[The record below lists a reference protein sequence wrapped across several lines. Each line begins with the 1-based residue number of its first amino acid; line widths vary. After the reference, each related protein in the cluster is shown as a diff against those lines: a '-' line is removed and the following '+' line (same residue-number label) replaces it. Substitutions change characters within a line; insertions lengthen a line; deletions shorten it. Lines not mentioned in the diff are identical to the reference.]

1 MSDSHPLLFFL
12 VGTSG
17 TPKGNLESV
26 SHDCRAQGGIVRGMG
41 VVKRADKQRVW
52 GDVNESE
59 HKISKTALKWGHLQ
73 YLHASKK
80 APTRHHYGKIPQTL
94 SGQSA
99 RWAATLTC
107 LCANAH
113 SMGNQGE
120 ALEICVQSHNCGLV
134 GMMEMWWDSLH
145 DRSLAMEGHRLF
157 RQDRLGG

>member
-12 VGTSG
+12 VGTSD

-80 APTRHHYGKIPQTL
+80 APARHHYEKYPKPFL
-94 SGQSA
+94 
-99 RWAATLTC
+99 
-107 LCANAH
+107 
-113 SMGNQGE
+113 GNQH
-120 ALEICVQSHNCGLV
+120 AGLP
-134 GMMEMWWDSLH
+134 L
-145 DRSLAMEGHRLF
+145 
-157 RQDRLGG
+157 